1 VEKLAAETL
10 EERLYRG
17 TAVVRG
23 GGDLAT
29 GVIQKLW
36 HAGFRVAVL
45 EIQAPR
51 AIRRTVALCSAVY
64 NGFYQVEDVHAVL
77 VKNPEDCE
85 GVWCKG
91 QIPVLVDPSAQSLSV
106 LKPLILVDAILAKKN
121 MGTSRQMAPVTI
133 ALGPGFSAPED
144 VDAVIESM
152 RGHRLGRLILKGS
165 AMPDTGIP
173 GNLGGKTAERVIHAP
188 VGGRVS
194 PVCQIGD
201 TVQKGELLFKVGDA
215 PVYSPLDGVLRGLI
229 CEGSVI
235 PKGLKCADVDP
246 RPADEVD
253 CYSISDKAR
262 CLGGA
267 VLEACF
273 WMCRRKN
280 ISV

>member
-1 VEKLAAETL
+1 MEKLAEDKP
-10 EERLYRG
+10 YRA

-29 GVIQKLW
+29 GVVQKLW

-45 EIQAPR
+45 ETPAPV

-64 NGFYQVEDVHAVL
+64 SGFYQVEDMHAVL
-77 VKNPEDCE
+77 VKNPQDCE
-85 GVWCKG
+85 EVWRRS
-91 QIPVLVDPSAQSLSV
+91 QIPVLVDPTAQSLSV
-106 LKPLILVDAILAKKN
+106 LKPLILVDAIIAKKN
-121 MGTSRQMAPVTI
+121 TGTSKRMAPVTI
-133 ALGPGFSAPED
+133 ALGPGFTAPED

-152 RGHRLGRLILKGS
+152 RGHRLGRLILDGA
-165 AMPDTGIP
+165 AMPDTGVP

-188 VGGRVS
+188 AGGKVS
-194 PVCQIGD
+194 LIRQIGD
-201 TVQKGELLFKVGDA
+201 TVRMGELLFMVEDT

-229 CEGSVI
+229 YDGSVI

-253 CYSISDKAR
+253 CRSISDKAR

-273 WMCRRKN
+273 WICRRKN
-280 ISV
+280 INI